1 MKKSKHKLSYKII
14 FILMQLANKNSFLSA
29 IVCPKKLRHKSD
41 YISQRKNSIKY
52 DLSALS
58 DQGNG
63 I

>member
-1 MKKSKHKLSYKII
+1 
-14 FILMQLANKNSFLSA
+14 MQLANKNSFLSA